1 MCAQYLQTD
10 QGPATDASKSDGAP
24 MLTIDQIRTA
34 CDRSEPIV
42 LADPMFARVD
52 LPFKE
57 TFYPLG
63 FPLEI
68 ETNSEDILIAMAE
81 SWHGFMK
88 LFDTPPFRLSV
99 CVQDSRSSDCP
110 PMPSSRVQQH
120 IASSVADSE
129 NFSITDIAQG
139 CSSILLTRAAVAHQD
154 YCRYFFLESA
164 VLSMICTSYTT
175 PIQAAC
181 VDLEG
186 CGVLLCG
193 DSGAGKST
201 LAYACAQA
209 GWTYIT
215 DGASFVVNSR
225 HDRLVVGNSNQA
237 CFRPAA
243 QEFFQELSDKLVT
256 KRVDVGKSSIELK
269 TSSLRNIA
277 TSYISR
283 VNHVVFLNRREVKR
297 QELVRFPT
305 EVARY
310 FMLQRLY
317 GLPDTLTV
325 QSSMIDRVL
334 GAGAL
339 ELRYSSLD
347 WAIERLGRLAVEGE

>member
-1 MCAQYLQTD
+1 M
-10 QGPATDASKSDGAP
+10 S
-24 MLTIDQIRTA
+24 
-34 CDRSEPIV
+34 
-42 LADPMFARVD
+42 ARID

-68 ETNSEDILIAMAE
+68 ETNSEEMLIAMAE

-88 LFDTPPFRLSV
+88 LFNTPPFRLRV
-99 CVQDSRSSDCP
+99 CVLDGHSSACP
-110 PMPSSRVQQH
+110 PRPIHRIQQH
-120 IASSVADSE
+120 IASSVADSD
-129 NFSITDIAQG
+129 NFSITDLAQG
-139 CSSILLTRAAVAHQD
+139 FSSVWLTSAAAAQRD
-154 YCRYFFLESA
+154 YCRYFFLEA
-164 VLSMICTSYTT
+164 AALSMICTSYTT
-175 PIQAAC
+175 PIHAAC

-215 DGASFVVNSR
+215 DDASYLVNSR
-225 HDRLVVGNSNQA
+225 QDRLVVGNSNQA
-237 CFRPAA
+237 RFRPAA
-243 QEFFQELSDKLVT
+243 QKFFQELSGMPIT
-256 KRVDVGKSSIELK
+256 KRADAGKPSIELK
-269 TSSLRNIA
+269 TSSLRSIA
-277 TSYISR
+277 TSHISR
-283 VNHVVFLNRREVKR
+283 VNYVVFLNRYEVKR
-297 QELVRFPT
+297 QELSPFPT

-317 GLPDTLTV
+317 GLPDTIKV
-325 QSSMIDRVL
+325 QSAMIDRVL
-334 GAGAL
+334 GPGAL

-347 WAIERLGRLAVEGE
+347 WAIERLGRLAVEGA